1 VRARQARG
9 DVQDAVAQAL
19 GLAAGEY
26 TIEQQTL
33 CPGEEVVRDA
43 DEHQLDAVVLEVAE
57 RQVPEAGVLV
67 VADLR
72 FGGRALALAALEDL
86 NVGAG
91 LVGQDRLEAMAV
103 VAVNESCA
111 PGCARSR
118 RMITRDPVGHVV
130 RSRDVVISAICPFS
144 RGVPSVASAA
154 IHASSRSFRVA
165 ARTGSLSS

>member
-1 VRARQARG
+1 VARQARG

-19 GLAAGEY
+19 RLAAGEY

-91 LVGQDRLEAMAV
+91 LV
-103 VAVNESCA
+103 
-111 PGCARSR
+111 
-118 RMITRDPVGHVV
+118 V
-130 RSRDVVISAICPFS
+130 RTAWKRW
-144 RGVPSVASAA
+144 
-154 IHASSRSFRVA
+154 
-165 ARTGSLSS
+165 LSWR